1 MSALDDVLFT
11 ARATATDAKVDEASA
26 ELELLREAAWRLC
39 ETRATPKVDASALSA
54 WCSECRSDSHHGE
67 VMGHCRIARI
77 LRTDPERARRMG
89 LGWAL

>member
-1 MSALDDVLFT
+1 MSALDDLVTYNGHLT
-11 ARATATDAKVDEASA
+11 EEEHAEARA